1 MEKKRGQNWGVD
13 EEVALIE
20 EVKARATVL
29 FGSFKGCGIK
39 KGREMKE
46 REWQKIA
53 DRLNSQFDIKR
64 REWEEVKK
72 KYYNVKSRSK
82 EKLDGL
88 KRPKTGGGPPLP
100 QLTPGEETYLRLAD
114 GEPNLCGVEGGIDT
128 DAPLLSIS
136 EPLVPDTEAA
146 AGCSQKADST
156 LPAIAITAPL
166 EISLD
171 SLQDKQAKPSKRT
184 EKKESASRKRKLEE
198 LEEINLTLDNQ
209 RLEEEILK
217 IKEEKEVLTLKKEVL
232 LLKKQKLILDIQTTY
247 PSFIAEM

>member
-1 MEKKRGQNWGVD
+1 MVYKLG
-13 EEVALIE
+13 
-20 EVKARATVL
+20 
-29 FGSFKGCGIK
+29 
-39 KGREMKE
+39 
-46 REWQKIA
+46 
-53 DRLNSQFDIKR
+53 LNSHNFEIIS
-64 REWEEVKK
+64 VSL
-72 KYYNVKSRSK
+72 YYMLYIHVFM
-82 EKLDGL
+82 LDL
-88 KRPKTGGGPPLP
+88 I
-100 QLTPGEETYLRLAD
+100 Y
-114 GEPNLCGVEGGIDT
+114 I
-128 DAPLLSIS
+128 APLLSIS